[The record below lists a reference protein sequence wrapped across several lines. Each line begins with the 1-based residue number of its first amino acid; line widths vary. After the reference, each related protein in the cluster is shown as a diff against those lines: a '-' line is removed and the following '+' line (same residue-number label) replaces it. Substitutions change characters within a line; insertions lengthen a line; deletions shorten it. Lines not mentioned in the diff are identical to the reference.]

1 MSKNQKIISDK
12 LLKWY
17 DQNARLLPWR
27 LFGRAKP
34 DPYKIWI
41 SEIMLQQT
49 TVQAVIPYFKLFIQK
64 WPTVDQLCKSD
75 LSEVLHLWSGLG
87 YYSRARNLH
96 LSSSIINSKY
106 NNFLPSTE
114 SELLKLPGI
123 GSYTAAAIMAIA
135 FNKRAVVVDGNIKRV
150 VSRLFF
156 LEKPIKENYREIWDY
171 TNCITPNIRVGDFVQ
186 SLMDLGSEV
195 CTPSKPRCYQC
206 PVINDCKA
214 KNNKKENFIPLKQR
228 KLEKNSR
235 NGSSFFIRK
244 GQKVLIYKRL
254 DHGLLASLD
263 ALPSIGW
270 DNQVDHRLEFIKKL
284 EKKKISSIKH
294 EFTHF
299 TLKMDIYLVE
309 YLENENLKLPK
320 DFIWADINNLK
331 KFSFPTLMQKILKK
345 IINDQKP

>member
-1 MSKNQKIISDK
+1 MSKNLKIISDK
-12 LLKWY
+12 LLEWY

-27 LFGRAKP
+27 LVGGAKP

-49 TVQAVIPYFKLFIQK
+49 TVQTVIPYFKLFIQK

-96 LSSSIINSKY
+96 LSSSLISSKY
-106 NNFLPSTE
+106 NNSLPSTE

-156 LEKPIKENYREIWDY
+156 LEKPIKENYKEIWDF
-171 TNCITPNIRVGDFVQ
+171 TNLITPNIRVGDFVQ

-195 CTPSKPRCYQC
+195 CTPARPKCDQC
-206 PVINDCKA
+206 PVINNCQA
-214 KNNKKENFIPLKQR
+214 KNKKKENLIPLKKR
-228 KLEKNSR
+228 KLKKKSR

-254 DHGLLASLD
+254 DHGLLAGLD
-263 ALPSIGW
+263 AIPSTGW
-270 DNQVDHRLEFIKKL
+270 DNKVDQRLEFIKNL
-284 EKKKISSIKH
+284 EKKKISRIKH

-299 TLKMDIYLVE
+299 TLNMDIYLVE
-309 YLENENLKLPK
+309 FWENENLKLSN
-320 DFIWADINNLK
+320 DFIWADVSNLK
-331 KFSFPTLMQKILKK
+331 NFSFPTLMKKILKQV
-345 IINDQKP
+345 INE